1 MGRERMAQA
10 SLNPVGKNIS
20 ISRHDYYF
28 RTASGPLFLSGLVG
42 MRGGGAQNDVIYLR
56 AVVSSELVDDS
67 AISFLSCSDES
78 PRYPSSRFAFASALD
93 FVRRCIATSGGEA
106 C

>member
-42 MRGGGAQNDVIYLR
+42 MRGGGLKTTLFTCAQWCR
-56 AVVSSELVDDS
+56 QS
-67 AISFLSCSDES
+67 
-78 PRYPSSRFAFASALD
+78 
-93 FVRRCIATSGGEA
+93 
-106 C
+106 